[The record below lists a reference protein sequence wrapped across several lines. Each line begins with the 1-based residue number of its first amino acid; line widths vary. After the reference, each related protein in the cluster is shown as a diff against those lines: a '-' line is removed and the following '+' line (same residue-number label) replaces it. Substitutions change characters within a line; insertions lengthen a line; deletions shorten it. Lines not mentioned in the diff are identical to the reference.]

1 MNDKEKE
8 LLLLQ
13 TIRVNGNTIYLLR
26 QGMSMLEIKKQ
37 IDTLVKKGIVQRRQ
51 EELLL
56 TKEGEQ
62 YFYELNRGMSRRG
75 LYRFLS
81 PDYVFWNVPEPIDK
95 VYVPPIKRT
104 KGKEK

>member
-13 TIRVNGNTIYLLR
+13 TIRVNGNTMYLLR

-56 TKEGEQ
+56 TIQ
-62 YFYELNRGMSRRG
+62 
-75 LYRFLS
+75 
-81 PDYVFWNVPEPIDK
+81 I
-95 VYVPPIKRT
+95 
-104 KGKEK
+104 